1 MSTHTPIPLDGQG
14 LTAKL
19 VRQTKI
25 PKPDKHD
32 EAKAIDIVAVHGLT
46 PWGSY
51 AGPSFWLHDFIAKD
65 IRGAR
70 VFTFDY
76 DAKAVW
82 LCGAPLNNIQGASRI
97 LLAEIA
103 AIREGVPVTRPLVLI
118 CHGFGGFIV
127 ESVSL
132 YFRRR
137 TPSSVVLCS

>member
-1 MSTHTPIPLDGQG
+1 MSTFIAPIPLNGQDF
-14 LTAKL
+14 TAKL
-19 VRQTKI
+19 VQRNI
-25 PKPDKHD
+25 PKPGKHD
-32 EAKAIDIVAVHGLT
+32 ETKAIDIVAVHGLT
-46 PWGSY
+46 PWESY
-51 AGPSFWLHDFIAKD
+51 AGPSFWLQDFIAKD

-82 LCGAPLNNIQGASRI
+82 LCGAPLKDIQGTSRI

-103 AIREGVPVTRPLVLI
+103 AIRVEVPVTRPLVLI

-132 YFRRR
+132 CFRRR
-137 TPSSVVLCS
+137 TPSSVVLCG